1 MTCVSSCLYPA
12 LMPGLGSSF
21 NRLWAAAAI
30 SNLGDGVMAVAFPL
44 LVASITR
51 DPLLV
56 AGATVANRIPWLLFA
71 LLAGAFVD
79 RMDRRRVMVTVD
91 SFRAVAVGLLG
102 VLLFLGDVPLPVIY
116 TIAFLLGSAE
126 TLFDTASEA
135 IIPSLV
141 GSDRLDSANGRL
153 QAAEWTAN
161 SFVGPPFGALLF
173 AVAVSVPFL
182 FDAGTFVLAAVLV
195 AAIGGSHRS
204 VRKVEGATGSLG
216 REIGTGLRWM
226 WRHTVLRTLS
236 MMAGAT
242 NLVGTGIVAVF
253 VLFAQDILGLGE
265 VGYGLIMTAIGAG
278 GLIGALTAPIVTRR
292 MGQGTTLLATLILLA
307 AGAFIMGTTNNAWVA
322 GMVAVGF
329 GFAIAMWNVV
339 AVSLRQGLTP
349 DPLRGRV
356 ASVARLLA
364 WGTQP
369 LGALLGGV
377 VATGFGLRAPF
388 FVAGAVWAALFV
400 LTFPIVNNRR
410 IAALA
415 SQSDAPA

>member
-1 MTCVSSCLYPA
+1 
-12 LMPGLGSSF
+12 MPGLGSRF
-21 NRLWAAAAI
+21 NRLWAAAAV

-56 AGATVANRIPWLLFA
+56 ASATIANRIPWLLFA
-71 LLAGAFVD
+71 LPAGAFVD
-79 RMDRRRVMVTVD
+79 RMDRRRMMVTVD
-91 SFRAVAVGLLG
+91 WFRAIAVGLLG
-102 VLLFLGDVPLPVIY
+102 VLLFFGDVSLPVVY
-116 TIAFLLGSAE
+116 AIAFLLGSAE

-161 SFVGPPFGALLF
+161 SFVGPPFGAVLF
-173 AVAVSVPFL
+173 AIAVSLPFL
-182 FDAGTFVLAAVLV
+182 FDAGTFMLAAVLV
-195 AAIGGSHRS
+195 AGIGGSYRS
-204 VRKVEGATGSLG
+204 VEQGEGKTGSFR
-216 REIGTGLRWM
+216 REIGAGLKWM
-226 WRHTVLRTLS
+226 WRHTVLRTLAL
-236 MMAGAT
+236 MAGAT

-265 VGYGLIMTAIGAG
+265 VGYGLIMAVLGVG
-278 GLIGALTAPIVTRR
+278 GLIGALASPIVTRR
-292 MGQGTTLLATLILLA
+292 LGQGTTLLATLVLLA
-307 AGAFIMGTTNNAWVA
+307 AGAFGMGTTNNAWVA
-322 GMVAVGF
+322 GVVIGIF
-329 GFAIAMWNVV
+329 GLAIAMWNVV
-339 AVSLRQGLTP
+339 AISLRQSLTP

-377 VATGFGLRAPF
+377 VASGFGLRAPF
-388 FVAGAVWAALFV
+388 FVAGGVWVAVFAL
-400 LTFPIVNNRR
+400 TIPIVNNRR
-410 IAALA
+410 IAALTP
-415 SQSDAPA
+415 QPEAPA